1 VTRSLAIDV
10 DGVLADTRPLWDDW
24 LASAAGVLRV
34 DPAELPTE
42 RGVAAAELDRRE
54 TGNWRVLLERFSED
68 RAAIYL
74 RRDPAA
80 SAALRSLLA
89 GGCRIGF
96 FTDAPEPL
104 ARVALAQLGVPETG
118 SLETGAGA
126 LDRLLDALGPDAAVL
141 RTRDELVAYASTP
154 AS

>member
-1 VTRSLAIDV
+1 VKALAIDV
-10 DGVLADTRPLWDDW
+10 DGVLGDTRPLWDDW
-24 LASAAGVLRV
+24 LASAAGVLGV
-34 DPAELPTE
+34 DPGELPRE
-42 RGVAAAELDRRE
+42 RGAAAAELDRRE

-74 RRDPAA
+74 RRDPAT
-80 SAALRSLLA
+80 SAALRTLLA
-89 GGCRIGF
+89 GRCRIGY

-104 ARVALAQLGVPETG
+104 ARVALAQLGVREPS
-118 SLETGAGA
+118 SLETGTGA
-126 LDRLLDALGPDAAVL
+126 LERLLPALGGSDVVIV